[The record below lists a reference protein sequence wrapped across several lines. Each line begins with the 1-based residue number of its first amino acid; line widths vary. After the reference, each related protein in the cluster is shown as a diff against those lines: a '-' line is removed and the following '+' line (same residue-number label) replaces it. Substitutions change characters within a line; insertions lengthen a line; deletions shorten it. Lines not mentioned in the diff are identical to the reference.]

1 MIHLPNVFEIMK
13 GSNAAIAECV
23 AIFSGILC
31 SEVLIFLQS
40 SLEKTSS
47 FQFIIFI
54 LEGLPN
60 DVKEIGDANWFQKDF
75 FSHAKASSKLLTLF
89 TKNYVKSLH
98 FCTQNF
104 SKTEIQNKLFCL
116 F

>member
-75 FSHAKASSKLLTLF
+75 FSHAKQVASSFDFVHKKLREITSLLH
-89 TKNYVKSLH
+89 TKFFEN
-98 FCTQNF
+98 
-104 SKTEIQNKLFCL
+104 
-116 F
+116 

>member
-40 SLEKTSS
+40 SFEKTSS

-75 FSHAKASSKLLTLF
+75 FSHAKQVASSFDFVHKKLREITLLLH
-89 TKNYVKSLH
+89 TK
-98 FCTQNF
+98 
-104 SKTEIQNKLFCL
+104 
-116 F
+116 